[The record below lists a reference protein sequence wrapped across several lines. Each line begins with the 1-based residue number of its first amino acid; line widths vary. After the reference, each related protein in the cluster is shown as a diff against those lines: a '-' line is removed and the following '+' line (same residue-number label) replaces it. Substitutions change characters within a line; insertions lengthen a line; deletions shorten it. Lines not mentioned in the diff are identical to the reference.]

1 MDQNQTP
8 TPSCNNDAEHSDTTI
23 VKRKNNI
30 SEEERQRRS
39 DRMRALAKSR
49 NEMLQKQKAERLAVA
64 PAPEPAPEPAPV
76 PEPAPKK
83 AEKSN
88 SACGRKP
95 KKVVKKVKQV
105 IVQSSSDSEDYGDSE
120 SGSESE
126 EEEVIYITKEAKKS
140 RGKMTKD
147 KAVPVRQPLPTPVPE
162 APQVRIKF
170 I

>member
-64 PAPEPAPEPAPV
+64 HAPEPAPEPAPV

-83 AEKSN
+83 AEK
-88 SACGRKP
+88 RP
-95 KKVVKKVKQV
+95 TKKVVKKVKQV